1 MKVRVATAQFAVS
14 SQPRR
19 NADAI
24 VAAIDEAATA
34 GARVVH
40 FCEGALSGYAPQDL
54 EDWRG
59 YDWHTLR
66 VQARRVA
73 EAAGARGIWVILGSA
88 HPLSLDG
95 SGALPHNSVYIIDDR
110 GALLDRYDKRFCAGA
125 EGEGELALYSPGDH
139 ACLFEID
146 GVRCGV
152 MICHEYRYPE
162 LYRDYK
168 WQGAQLVFHSFH
180 AANNSDDVI
189 SELEAQVGA
198 EHHAYNWGRTL
209 PEITMPATL
218 VATAAASHM
227 WISAA
232 NCSAPRSCWS
242 SFFVRP
248 DGVIAGRL
256 ERDHPGVLVYEVD
269 TEAPLYESTR
279 HWRDRAIAGR
289 FHSGTPID
297 AARSRQRQTF

>member
-1 MKVRVATAQFAVS
+1 MRLRVATAQFPVS
-14 SQPRR
+14 SQPEL

-24 VAAIDEAATA
+24 IDAIDQAASA

-54 EDWRG
+54 DDWRG
-59 YDWHTLR
+59 YDWHALR
-66 VQARRVA
+66 SQAHRVT
-73 EAAGARGIWVILGSA
+73 EAAAARGVWVVLGSA

-95 SGALPHNSVYIIDDR
+95 PGPLPHNSVYIIDDR
-110 GALLDRYDKRFCAGA
+110 GVLIDRYDKRFCAGA
-125 EGEGELALYSPGDH
+125 RGEGELALYNPGDH
-139 ACLFEID
+139 PCVFEID
-146 GVRCGV
+146 GLRCGV

-168 WQGAQLVFHSFH
+168 RRGVQLVFHSFH
-180 AANNSDDVI
+180 AANNSDEVMA
-189 SELEAQVGA
+189 ELEQQVGP
-198 EHHAYNWGRTL
+198 EHHAHNWGRTL

-218 VATAAASHM
+218 VATAAASHL
-227 WISAA
+227 WLSAA
-232 NCSAPRSCWS
+232 NSCAPRSCWS

-248 DGVIAGRL
+248 DGVIVGRL
-256 ERDHPGVLVYEVD
+256 ERDQPGVLLYEVD

-289 FHSGTPID
+289 FQSGTPVE
-297 AARSRQRQTF
+297 AARSRDRRSF